1 MTGSTKAPA
10 SAGTAVIVF
19 EPPKLQRLVEAAQQ
33 LGFVAQAFD
42 NAEEALAY
50 VQHPETPVDVVI
62 ACGTMSGVLNGSDLA
77 TQLSAAYPTLPLVV
91 TDHFDGLVAD
101 NVMCLDTPWTVE
113 DIEDKVHLMVT
124 RLSKGKGP
132 ATASEE

>member
-1 MTGSTKAPA
+1 MTSSTLALA

-19 EPPKLQRLVEAAQQ
+19 EPPKLQRLVEVAQQ
-33 LGFVAQAFD
+33 LGFVAQPFD
-42 NAEEALAY
+42 SPEEALAC

-101 NVMCLDTPWTVE
+101 NVMWLDTPWTVE
-113 DIEDKVHLMVT
+113 EIEEKVHLMVT
-124 RLSKGKGP
+124 RLPRGKGP
-132 ATASEE
+132 APGSEE